1 MGRTVLKMDEEL
13 EVTGTVAEGESV
25 QLSCPLKSSGSSGAM
40 VVVVVEEELVI
51 VAAVVEVVVSKW
63 LLVVRP
69 R

>member
-1 MGRTVLKMDEEL
+1 MDEEL

-40 VVVVVEEELVI
+40 VVVVVVVEEELVI